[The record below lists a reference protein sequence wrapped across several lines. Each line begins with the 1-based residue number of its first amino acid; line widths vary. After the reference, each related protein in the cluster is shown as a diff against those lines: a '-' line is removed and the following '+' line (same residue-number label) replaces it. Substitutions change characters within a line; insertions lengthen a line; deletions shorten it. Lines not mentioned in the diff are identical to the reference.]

1 MGMGGYLW
9 IVNATS
15 KTLNLTSQSSNK
27 MNTWAFKSVSPQSME
42 RFYIE
47 YTDENVSKTSSDDS
61 GEATFQLDG
70 TVIELFL
77 IID

>member
-1 MGMGGYLW
+1 
-9 IVNATS
+9 
-15 KTLNLTSQSSNK
+15 

-47 YTDENVSKTSSDDS
+47 YTEGNVSKTSSDDS